1 MPGVVSNASPLILL
15 SGVGEFGR
23 LQELFGVV
31 FITPEVFDE
40 VVVRGKGKPGSTEVS
55 AAPFI
60 HSRAVVAKDRISDL
74 RARSHIAAGEASTI
88 ILADE
93 LRADVVLID
102 EKAARESARELGLK
116 VAGTMRVL
124 ELAFER
130 KLIADLRSTYLRLKA
145 GSAHISPDLLNASL
159 ARFQLP
165 PIKG

>member
-15 SGVGEFGR
+15 SGVGEFAR
-23 LQELFGVV
+23 LQDLFGTVL
-31 FITPEVFDE
+31 ITPQVYDE
-40 VVVRGKGKPGSTEVS
+40 VVVRGKGRPGSAEVS
-55 AAPFI
+55 AASFVQ
-60 HSRAVVAKDRISDL
+60 SRAVLAKDRISDL
-74 RARSHIAAGEASTI
+74 QARAHIAAGEASTI

-93 LRADVVLID
+93 LKADVVLID

-130 KLIADLRSTYLRLKA
+130 KLIADLSATYRRLKA

-165 PIKG
+165 PIA